1 MASRAIGVTEEDIR
15 DVESQLKELVESSSK
30 LYLCTDGRFW
40 DYSVFDGMMLSDGHL
55 QKSTKSKNA
64 RFSLS
69 CKHEEFARTFQQRSG
84 SFNWT
89 EPSCRDIYD
98 KRTDK
103 VYTSWRLTSKIDERF
118 TIEHKRWYSEGKKI
132 VPKDIVLDK
141 NTLIWWYLGDGCLYR
156 KKSRPNY
163 RRVVLSTQG
172 FEQSDI
178 DFLLNK
184 LTALIGNESV
194 HLERKEIVIG
204 GNSLCNFIKIIGTKS
219 PVSCYQYKF
228 DFGPYVDDDYW
239 KKSFE
244 NRPLKYINEYRKM
257 NKVRELNYRS
267 KEEINHE

>member
-1 MASRAIGVTEEDIR
+1 MASRAIGVTEEEIK
-15 DVESQLKELVESSSK
+15 DVERQLKELVESSSK

-40 DYSVFDGMMLSDGHL
+40 DYSVFDGMMLSDGYL
-55 QKSTKSKNA
+55 EKSVKNA
-64 RFSLS
+64 RFKLS
-69 CKHEEFARTFQQRSG
+69 CKHKEFAEIFQKRSG
-84 SFNWT
+84 SFPWGSFT
-89 EPSCRDIYD
+89 EYKYFD
-98 KRTDK
+98 KRTNK
-103 VYTSWRLTSKIDERF
+103 TYATWKLNSKADERF
-118 TIEHKRWYSEGKKI
+118 TKEHERWYPKGKKI

-141 NTLIWWYLGDGCLYR
+141 TTLIWWYLGDGSLYR

-204 GNSLCNFIKIIGTKS
+204 GNSLCNFIKIIGTQS